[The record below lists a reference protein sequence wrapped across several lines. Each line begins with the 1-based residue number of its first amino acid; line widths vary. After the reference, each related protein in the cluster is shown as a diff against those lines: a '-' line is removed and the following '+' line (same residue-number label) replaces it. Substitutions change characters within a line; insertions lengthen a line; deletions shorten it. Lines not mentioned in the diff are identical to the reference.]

1 MNIFINPGAN
11 SPGEPLFLINDVYNI
26 YRKKYNPEGDNSVYF
41 KKIPEQFPM
50 NLPKNSKNSDGIW
63 SGCLDY
69 AVCTDIG
76 LRRTNNQD
84 NYAVVPASSQEDW
97 NSRGHLFLVADGMGG
112 NAAGELASKLAADS
126 VPMSYKK
133 KVDMIP
139 SEALRTAII
148 ETNDLIHK
156 RGNSSEDFHGMG
168 TTCCSFLFLPDG
180 ALIGH
185 VGDSRCYRLRGNV
198 IEQMTFDHS
207 LVWEMMALARQSGET
222 LTEQVPKNYI
232 TRCLGVH
239 PEVTPDIEG
248 PFPLKPG
255 DTYLLCSDGLS
266 GQVNDDEI
274 GKILYTLP
282 PTLAV
287 ETLRDLAILR
297 GGPDNITVV
306 VAKYL
311 GSQKAQG
318 ATEDQVASSVPAIK
332 RPFSKSL
339 VTLSIIFLLFGLCI
353 FPLFKMVGMIVSA
366 LSILIAIIL
375 SVLAII
381 QRNNGDSLK
390 NKSYGKGPYTKTS
403 AVPDEAFAKT
413 LMKLIS
419 DVRPE
424 AKEALQNKYGQ
435 EASSVWNEYRSIEH
449 AAKTAFENSKFT
461 DAVKNYALSLHFLME
476 QIR

>member
-1 MNIFINPGAN
+1 MFH
-11 SPGEPLFLINDVYNI
+11 
-26 YRKKYNPEGDNSVYF
+26 PEGDNSEKF
-41 KKIPEQFPM
+41 KTVPEQFSM
-50 NLPKNSKNSDGIW
+50 NSQKNSKNSDGIW
-63 SGCLDY
+63 SSCLDF
-69 AVCTDIG
+69 AACTDIG

-84 NYAVVPASSQEDW
+84 NYAVVPASSQEEW

-112 NAAGELASKLAADS
+112 NAAGELASKLAADH
-126 VPMSYKK
+126 VPMLYKK
-133 KVDMIP
+133 KVDQIP
-139 SEALRTAII
+139 SEALRAAII

-156 RGNSSEDFHGMG
+156 RGNSSDDFRGMG

-207 LVWEMMALARQSGET
+207 LVWEMQALARQNGET
-222 LTEQVPKNYI
+222 LTDQVPKNYI

-239 PEVTPDIEG
+239 PETIPDIEG
-248 PFPLKPG
+248 PFPLQPG

-266 GQVNDDEI
+266 GQVTDDEI

-282 PTLAV
+282 PALAV

-311 GSQKAQG
+311 GQQKAVG
-318 ATEDQVASSVPAIK
+318 ASDEQVANSVPVIK
-332 RPFSKSL
+332 KPFSKSL

-353 FPLFKMVGMIVSA
+353 IPF
-366 LSILIAIIL
+366 SILGAVISVIIAIIL
-375 SVLAII
+375 SVVALIK
-381 QRNNGDSLK
+381 RNNGDSLK
-390 NKSYGKGPYTKTS
+390 NKRYGKGPYTKTS
-403 AVPDEAFAKT
+403 AVPNDSFVRT
-413 LMKLIS
+413 LLELIG

-424 AKEALQNKYGQ
+424 AKEAIHNKFG
-435 EASSVWNEYRSIEH
+435 EDAASVWNEYRSLEH
-449 AAKTAFENSKFT
+449 AGKAAIERASFT
-461 DAVKNYALSLHFLME
+461 DAAKNYALGLHFLME

>member
-1 MNIFINPGAN
+1 MFH
-11 SPGEPLFLINDVYNI
+11 
-26 YRKKYNPEGDNSVYF
+26 PEGDNSEKF
-41 KKIPEQFPM
+41 KTVPEQFSM
-50 NLPKNSKNSDGIW
+50 NSQKNSKNSDGIW
-63 SGCLDY
+63 SSCLDF
-69 AVCTDIG
+69 AACTDIG

-84 NYAVVPASSQEDW
+84 NYAVVPASSQEEW

-112 NAAGELASKLAADS
+112 NAAGELASKLAADH
-126 VPMSYKK
+126 VPMLYKK
-133 KVDMIP
+133 KVDQIP
-139 SEALRTAII
+139 SEALRAAII

-156 RGNSSEDFHGMG
+156 RGNSSDDFRGMG

-207 LVWEMMALARQSGET
+207 LVWEMQALARQNGET
-222 LTEQVPKNYI
+222 LTDQVPKNYI

-239 PEVTPDIEG
+239 PEVIPDIEG
-248 PFPLKPG
+248 PFPLQPG

-266 GQVNDDEI
+266 GQVTDDEI

-282 PTLAV
+282 PALAV

-311 GSQKAQG
+311 GQQKAVG
-318 ATEDQVASSVPAIK
+318 ATDEQVANSVPVIK
-332 RPFSKSL
+332 KPFSKSL
-339 VTLSIIFLLFGLCI
+339 VTLSILFLLFGLCI
-353 FPLFKMVGMIVSA
+353 IPF
-366 LSILIAIIL
+366 SILGAVISVIIAIIL
-375 SVLAII
+375 SVVALIK
-381 QRNNGDSLK
+381 RNNGDSLK
-390 NKSYGKGPYTKTS
+390 NKRYGKGPYTKTS
-403 AVPDEAFAKT
+403 AVPNDSFVRT
-413 LMKLIS
+413 LLELIG

-424 AKEALQNKYGQ
+424 AKDAIHNKFG
-435 EASSVWNEYRSIEH
+435 EDAASVWNEYRSLEH
-449 AAKTAFENSKFT
+449 AGKVAIERASFT
-461 DAVKNYALSLHFLME
+461 DAAKNYALGLHFLME

>member
-1 MNIFINPGAN
+1 
-11 SPGEPLFLINDVYNI
+11 
-26 YRKKYNPEGDNSVYF
+26 
-41 KKIPEQFPM
+41 M
-50 NLPKNSKNSDGIW
+50 NLPKSSKNSGNIW
-63 SGCLDY
+63 SACLDY
-69 AVCTDIG
+69 AACTDIG

-84 NYAVVPASSQEDW
+84 NYAVVPASSQEEW

-133 KVDMIP
+133 KVDLIP

-156 RGNSSEDFHGMG
+156 RGNSSDDFRGMG

-274 GKILYTLP
+274 GKILYTLSP
-282 PTLAV
+282 AEAV

-311 GSQKAQG
+311 GPQKADG
-318 ATEDQVASSVPAIK
+318 ATEDQVASSVPVIK
-332 RPFSKSL
+332 KPFSKSL
-339 VTLSIIFLLFGLCI
+339 VTLSIIFLTFGLCI
-353 FPLFKMVGMIVSA
+353 IPLFKPLSILVAV

-375 SVLAII
+375 SLVALIK
-381 QRNNGDSLK
+381 RNNGDSLK

-403 AVPDEAFAKT
+403 ALPDDTFVKT
-413 LMKLIS
+413 LLELIA
-419 DVRPE
+419 DVRPK
-424 AKEALQNKYGQ
+424 AKETIQEKYGQ
-435 EASSVWNEYRSIEH
+435 DASDIWNEYRAMEH
-449 AAKTAFENSKFT
+449 AGKTAIEQAKFT
-461 DAVKNYALSLHFLME
+461 DAVRNYALGLHFLMN

>member
-1 MNIFINPGAN
+1 MDLSKTN
-11 SPGEPLFLINDVYNI
+11 
-26 YRKKYNPEGDNSVYF
+26 
-41 KKIPEQFPM
+41 KIP
-50 NLPKNSKNSDGIW
+50 NSSNNSDGIW

-69 AVCTDIG
+69 AACTDIG

-84 NYAVVPASSQEDW
+84 NYAVVPASSQEEW
-97 NSRGHLFLVADGMGG
+97 NTRGHLFLVADGMGG

-126 VPMSYKK
+126 IPISYKK
-133 KVDMIP
+133 KVDLIP

-156 RGNSSEDFHGMG
+156 RGNSCDDFHGMG

-185 VGDSRCYRLRGNV
+185 VGDSRCYRLRKNN

-222 LTEQVPKNYI
+222 LTGQIPKNYI

-248 PFPLKPG
+248 PFPLEPG

-266 GQVNDDEI
+266 GQVHDGEI

-282 PTLAV
+282 PALAA

-311 GSQKAQG
+311 GPQKAAG
-318 ATEDQVASSVPAIK
+318 ATAEQVASSVPVIK
-332 RPFSKSL
+332 KPFSKSL
-339 VTLSIIFLLFGLCI
+339 VTLSIIFLLFGLC
-353 FPLFKMVGMIVSA
+353 FFTLYKPVGLIVSA
-366 LSILIAIIL
+366 LSILIAIVL
-375 SVLAII
+375 SLLAII
-381 QRNNGDSLK
+381 QRNNGESLK

-403 AVPDEAFAKT
+403 ALPDEEFAKT
-413 LMKLIS
+413 LMDLITV
-419 DVRPE
+419 VRPE

-435 EASSVWNEYRSIEH
+435 EAVSIWNEYRSIEH
-449 AAKTAFENSKFT
+449 AAKTAYENSKFT
-461 DAVKNYALSLHFLME
+461 DAVKNYALGLHFLME

>member
-1 MNIFINPGAN
+1 MI
-11 SPGEPLFLINDVYNI
+11 
-26 YRKKYNPEGDNSVYF
+26 
-41 KKIPEQFPM
+41 
-50 NLPKNSKNSDGIW
+50 LPKNSKNTGDIW
-63 SGCLDY
+63 SDCLDY
-69 AVCTDIG
+69 AACTDIG

-84 NYAVVPASSQEDW
+84 NYAVVPASSQEEW

-133 KVDMIP
+133 KVDLIP

-156 RGNSSEDFHGMG
+156 RGNSSDDFRGMG

-222 LTEQVPKNYI
+222 LTDQIPKNYI

-255 DTYLLCSDGLS
+255 DMYLLCSDGLS
-266 GQVNDDEI
+266 GQVKDDEI

-282 PTLAV
+282 PALAV

-311 GSQKAQG
+311 GPQKAQG
-318 ATEDQVASSVPAIK
+318 ATDDQVASSVPAIK

-339 VTLSIIFLLFGLCI
+339 VTLSIIFLLFGLCV
-353 FPLFKMVGMIVSA
+353 FPLYKPVGLIVSA
-366 LSILIAIIL
+366 LSILIAILL
-375 SVLAII
+375 SLLALI

-390 NKSYGKGPYTKTS
+390 NKFYGKGPYTKTS
-403 AVPDEAFAKT
+403 ALPDESFVKT
-413 LMKLIS
+413 LLELIS

-424 AKEALQNKYGQ
+424 AKEAIQNKYGQ
-435 EASSVWNEYRSIEH
+435 EASSVWNEYRSLEH
-449 AAKTAFENSKFT
+449 SAKTALENSKLT
-461 DAVKNYALSLHFLME
+461 DAVKYYALGLHFLME

>member
-1 MNIFINPGAN
+1 MNIFINPGNTALG
-11 SPGEPLFLINDVYNI
+11 SLYFYLMMCIIKIGYSIILW
-26 YRKKYNPEGDNSVYF
+26 GDNSEIF
-41 KKIPEQFPM
+41 KIVPEQFPM
-50 NLPKNSKNSDGIW
+50 NLPKNSKNSGGIW

-84 NYAVVPASSQEDW
+84 NYAVVPASSQEEW

-156 RGNSSEDFHGMG
+156 RGNSSDDFRGMG

-185 VGDSRCYRLRGNV
+185 VGDSRCYRLRENV

-222 LTEQVPKNYI
+222 LTDQIPKNYI

-239 PEVTPDIEG
+239 PEVIPDIEG

-282 PTLAV
+282 PALAV

-311 GSQKAQG
+311 GPQKAKG
-318 ATEDQVASSVPAIK
+318 ATEDQVASSVPVIK
-332 RPFSKSL
+332 KPFSKPL
-339 VTLSIIFLLFGLCI
+339 VTLSIIFLMFGLCV
-353 FPLFKMVGMIVSA
+353 FPLYKPIGLIISA
-366 LSILIAIIL
+366 LSVLIAILL
-375 SVLAII
+375 SVLALI

-390 NKSYGKGPYTKTS
+390 NKSYGKGPYTKKS
-403 AVPDEAFAKT
+403 AVPDEAFTKT
-413 LMKLIS
+413 LVKLIS

-424 AKEALQNKYGQ
+424 AKEAIQNKFGQ
-435 EASSVWNEYRSIEH
+435 EASPIWNEYRSLEH
-449 AAKTAFENSKFT
+449 AAKTAYEQANFT
-461 DAVKNYALSLHFLME
+461 DAVKNYALGLHFLME

>member
-1 MNIFINPGAN
+1 MN
-11 SPGEPLFLINDVYNI
+11 S
-26 YRKKYNPEGDNSVYF
+26 
-41 KKIPEQFPM
+41 Q
-50 NLPKNSKNSDGIW
+50 KNSKNSDGIW
-63 SGCLDY
+63 SSCLDF
-69 AVCTDIG
+69 AACTDIG

-84 NYAVVPASSQEDW
+84 NYAVVPASSQEEW

-112 NAAGELASKLAADS
+112 NAAGELASKLAADH
-126 VPMSYKK
+126 VPMLYKK
-133 KVDMIP
+133 KVDQIP
-139 SEALRTAII
+139 SEALRAAII

-156 RGNSSEDFHGMG
+156 RGNSSDDFRGMG

-207 LVWEMMALARQSGET
+207 LVWEMQALARQNGET
-222 LTEQVPKNYI
+222 LTDQVPKNYI

-239 PEVTPDIEG
+239 PEVIPDIEG
-248 PFPLKPG
+248 PFPLQPG

-266 GQVNDDEI
+266 GQVTDDEI

-282 PTLAV
+282 PALAV

-311 GSQKAQG
+311 GQQKAVG
-318 ATEDQVASSVPAIK
+318 ATDEQVANSVPVIK
-332 RPFSKSL
+332 KPFSKSL
-339 VTLSIIFLLFGLCI
+339 VTLSILFLLFGLCI
-353 FPLFKMVGMIVSA
+353 IPF
-366 LSILIAIIL
+366 SILGAVISVIIAIIL
-375 SVLAII
+375 SVVALIK
-381 QRNNGDSLK
+381 RNNGDSLK
-390 NKSYGKGPYTKTS
+390 NKRYGKGPYTKTS
-403 AVPDEAFAKT
+403 AVPNDSFVRT
-413 LMKLIS
+413 LLELIG

-424 AKEALQNKYGQ
+424 AKDAIHNKFG
-435 EASSVWNEYRSIEH
+435 EDAASVWNEYRSLEH
-449 AAKTAFENSKFT
+449 AGKVAIERASFT
-461 DAVKNYALSLHFLME
+461 DAAKNYALGLHFLME

>member
-1 MNIFINPGAN
+1 MN
-11 SPGEPLFLINDVYNI
+11 S
-26 YRKKYNPEGDNSVYF
+26 
-41 KKIPEQFPM
+41 
-50 NLPKNSKNSDGIW
+50 PKNSKIPYNNTDGIW

-69 AVCTDIG
+69 AACTDIG

-84 NYAVVPASSQEDW
+84 NYAVVPASSQEEW

-112 NAAGELASKLAADS
+112 NAAGELASKLAADN

-133 KVDMIP
+133 KVDQIP
-139 SEALRTAII
+139 SEALRSAII

-156 RGNSSEDFHGMG
+156 RGNSCDDFHGMG

-185 VGDSRCYRLRGNV
+185 VGDSRCYRLRKNN

-207 LVWEMMALARQSGET
+207 LVWEMLALARQNGEE
-222 LTEQVPKNYI
+222 LTGQIPKNYI

-248 PFPLKPG
+248 PFPLVPG

-266 GQVNDDEI
+266 GQVKDDEI

-282 PTLAV
+282 PNLAA

-306 VAKYL
+306 IAKYL
-311 GSQKAQG
+311 GPQKAAG
-318 ATEDQVASSVPAIK
+318 ATEEQVASSVPVIK
-332 RPFSKSL
+332 KPFSKSPL
-339 VTLSIIFLLFGLCI
+339 VTPSIIFLVFGLCI
-353 FPLFKMVGMIVSA
+353 FPLYKPIGLIVSA

-375 SVLAII
+375 SVLALI
-381 QRNNGDSLK
+381 QRNRGASLE

-403 AVPDEAFAKT
+403 AQPDDSFTKT
-413 LMKLIS
+413 LVKLIS
-419 DVRPE
+419 EFRPE
-424 AKEALQNKYGQ
+424 AKEAIQTKYGQ
-435 EASSVWNEYRSIEH
+435 EADSVWNEYRSLEH
-449 AAKTAFENSKFT
+449 AAKSAYEQAANLKSLFDKNKPSMDEKKQKEMIEKYNQFITE
-461 DAVKNYALSLHFLME
+461 AVKHYALGLHFLME
-476 QIR
+476 QIRDKTQ

>member
-1 MNIFINPGAN
+1 
-11 SPGEPLFLINDVYNI
+11 
-26 YRKKYNPEGDNSVYF
+26 
-41 KKIPEQFPM
+41 M

-63 SGCLDY
+63 SSCLDY
-69 AVCTDIG
+69 AACTDIG

-84 NYAVVPASSQEDW
+84 NYAVVPASSQEEW

-133 KVDMIP
+133 KIDLIP

-156 RGNSSEDFHGMG
+156 RGNSSDDFRGMG

-185 VGDSRCYRLRGNV
+185 VGDSRCYRLRENV

-207 LVWEMMALARQSGET
+207 LVWEMQALARQNGET
-222 LTEQVPKNYI
+222 LTDQVPKNYI

-248 PFPLKPG
+248 PFPLRPG

-266 GQVNDDEI
+266 GQVKDDEI
-274 GKILYTLP
+274 GKILFTLP
-282 PTLAV
+282 PALAV

-306 VAKYL
+306 AAKYL
-311 GSQKAQG
+311 GPQKAEG
-318 ATEDQVASSVPAIK
+318 ATEDQVVSSVPAIK
-332 RPFSKSL
+332 KPFSKPL

-353 FPLFKMVGMIVSA
+353 FPLYKPVGLIVSA
-366 LSILIAIIL
+366 LSILIAILL

-403 AVPDEAFAKT
+403 AVPDETFVKT
-413 LMKLIS
+413 LLELIA

-424 AKEALQNKYGQ
+424 AKEAIFNKFGQ
-435 EASSVWNEYRSIEH
+435 DANSVWNEYRSLEH
-449 AAKTAFENSKFT
+449 AGKVAIEQAKFT
-461 DAVKNYALSLHFLME
+461 DAVKNYALGLHFLME

>member
-1 MNIFINPGAN
+1 MK
-11 SPGEPLFLINDVYNI
+11 ST
-26 YRKKYNPEGDNSVYF
+26 
-41 KKIPEQFPM
+41 
-50 NLPKNSKNSDGIW
+50 KNSENAHIW
-63 SGCLDY
+63 SDCLEY

-84 NYAVVPASSQEDW
+84 NYAVVLASSQGEW

-126 VPMSYKK
+126 IPMAYKK
-133 KVDMIP
+133 KVNLLP
-139 SEALRTAII
+139 PEALRTSII

-156 RGNSSEDFHGMG
+156 RGESSEDFRGMG

-185 VGDSRCYRLRGNV
+185 VGDSRCYRLRDKE

-207 LVWEMMALARQSGET
+207 LVWEMQALARQNGET
-222 LTEQVPKNYI
+222 LTEQFPKNYI

-239 PEVTPDIEG
+239 PEVVPDIEG

-266 GQVNDDEI
+266 GQVQDDEI
-274 GKILYTLP
+274 GKILYTFP
-282 PTLAV
+282 PVMAV

-311 GSQKAQG
+311 GKQIASG
-318 ATEDQVASSVPAIK
+318 AKDSQVASSVPMIK
-332 RPFSKSL
+332 KPFSNSL
-339 VTLSIIFLLFGLCI
+339 VTLSIIFFIFGLCVI
-353 FPLFKMVGMIVSA
+353 PIYQPYGILVAI
-366 LSILIAIIL
+366 LSILASVAL
-375 SVLAII
+375 SVIALYK
-381 QRNNGDSLK
+381 RNAGESLK
-390 NKSYGKGPYTKTS
+390 GKTYGKGPYTKTS
-403 AVPDEAFAKT
+403 ALPDKAFAKT
-413 LMKLIS
+413 LIDLIAQI
-419 DVRPE
+419 RPDAQKAIE
-424 AKEALQNKYGQ
+424 EKYGA
-435 EASSVWNEYRSIEH
+435 EAGSVWDEFCSTEQAG
-449 AAKTAFENSKFT
+449 AAAFERAKYAI
-461 DAVKNYALSLHFLME
+461 AVEKYALGLHFLMA